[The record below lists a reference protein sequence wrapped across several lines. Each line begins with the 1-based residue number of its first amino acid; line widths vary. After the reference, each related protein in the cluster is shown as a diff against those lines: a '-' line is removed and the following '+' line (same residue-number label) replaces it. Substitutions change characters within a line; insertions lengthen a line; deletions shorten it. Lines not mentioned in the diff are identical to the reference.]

1 MINLKLST
9 LAQLWNN
16 IVPTI
21 IFIFDFT
28 VATNNPITQTIIFRA
43 QYIKVLRVIY
53 RLLIM

>member
-9 LAQLWNN
+9 LAQLWNK